1 MAKRQRPKIS
11 TFDASKIEEA
21 IEIGSEIA
29 NKQEGKKKAPV
40 TKEAKKDPSQRFNIR
55 IPNSLYERL
64 TAASKKTGLS
74 KSAII
79 LGGLHTELSR
89 IEKG

>member
-29 NKQEGKKKAPV
+29 NKQEIKKKSPP
-40 TKEAKKDPSQRFNIR
+40 KEAKKDPSQRFNIR